1 MNFEIRPY
9 RPEDFEV
16 LWRLDQ
22 VCFPAGIA
30 YSRTELLTYIRRR
43 NAFTL
48 VAERVQPRPGNPAK
62 PWVGGFLV
70 AETGRAAGHIITIDV
85 RAEARRSGL
94 GSRLMREAE
103 KRLRELGCR
112 SVLLE
117 TAVDNQ
123 AALMFYKQLGFFL
136 VRTIPR
142 YYTTGVDAFVL
153 KKELLSPVP
162 AS

>member
-1 MNFEIRPY
+1 VNFEIRAY
-9 RPEDFEV
+9 RPEDFEI

-22 VCFPAGIA
+22 ECFPAGIA
-30 YSRTELLTYIRRR
+30 YSRTELLTYIGRR

-48 VAERVQPRPGNPAK
+48 VGERVQGRLGNPAK
-62 PWVGGFLV
+62 PWVGGFIV
-70 AETGRAAGHIITIDV
+70 AEAGRPAGHIITIDV

-94 GSRLMREAE
+94 GSRLMRAAE
-103 KRLRELGCR
+103 KRMRELGCR

-123 AALMFYKQLGFFL
+123 AALMFYKRLGFFL
-136 VRTIPR
+136 VKTIPR

>member
-9 RPEDFEV
+9 RPEDFEA

-30 YSRTELLTYIRRR
+30 YSRMELLTYIRRR
-43 NAFTL
+43 SAFTL
-48 VAERVQPRPGNPAK
+48 VAERVPPRAGKDAK
-62 PWVGGFLV
+62 PWLGGFLV
-70 AETGRAAGHIITIDV
+70 AEAGRPAGHIITIDV

-94 GSRLMREAE
+94 GSRLMRETE

-117 TAVDNQ
+117 MAVDNQ
-123 AALMFYKQLGFFL
+123 AALMFYKRLGFFL
-136 VRTIPR
+136 VKTIPR

>member
-1 MNFEIRPY
+1 M
-9 RPEDFEV
+9 
-16 LWRLDQ
+16 DQ
-22 VCFPAGIA
+22 ECFPAGIA
-30 YSRTELLTYIRRR
+30 YSRAELLTYIRRH

-48 VAERVQPRPGNPAK
+48 VAERVQSRSGNQAK
-62 PWVGGFLV
+62 PWVGGFIV
-70 AETGRAAGHIITIDV
+70 AETARPAGHIITIDV

-103 KRLRELGCR
+103 KRMRELGCR

-123 AALMFYKQLGFFL
+123 AALMFYKRLGFFL
-136 VRTIPR
+136 VKTIPR